1 MGDSTEDGKKHN
13 RQVISTANRAQREE
27 EWCLPPTRIAAVE
40 RVSWQASVS
49 VRFRIPT
56 VKPCEAV
63 HSTDDHGARISVSRR
78 ARMLLSLR
86 AGSQNG
92 GYTTRATAN
101 SRDIAELMK
110 KDIEEEERRRG
121 RTMTDVSCQ

>member
-13 RQVISTANRAQREE
+13 RQVISTANRARWEE

-92 GYTTRATAN
+92 GYNTTRATAN
-101 SRDIAELMK
+101 SRDNAELMK
-110 KDIEEEERRRG
+110 KDIERKKGEG
-121 RTMTDVSCQ
+121 DVR